1 MVYAVIIAGGK
12 GRRLWPKSTPEHP
25 KHLLPIIS
33 DKPMLEE
40 TIQRIESYIPRE
52 RVYIVTAEDSVETI
66 MNIIPNLKRE
76 NVLGE
81 PIGKNSA
88 PAIAWASAVIA
99 ENDSEAVT
107 VVLPADHFIPD
118 EEKYRDDLKKA
129 VSVAEKNPYLV
140 TFGIEPTRPDTGYGY
155 IELGDRIGDQIFRVN
170 RFTEKPDY
178 KTALEFFDAGN
189 YRWNSGMFVWKVDT
203 ILNAFNAHRPKIH
216 RQLIELMKNYQ
227 SSDYQESLNKF
238 YNDVESISIDY
249 AVMEKSDNVATVS
262 ASFRWDDVGSWQF
275 LTRTSEP
282 DEAGNY
288 GLGKYIGLN
297 TKNCVIYNDE
307 DKLIA
312 AVDIEDLIIVNTSN
326 GILVCDYSKAGNVN
340 KIVKQIETLKI

>member
-52 RVYIVTAEDSVETI
+52 RVYIVTAEDSVEQI
-66 MNIIPNLKRE
+66 MELIPNLKRE

-81 PIGKNSA
+81 PVGKNSA

-99 ENDSEAVT
+99 EHDPEAIT

-118 EEKYRDDLKKA
+118 EEKYLNDLKKA
-129 VSVAEKNPYLV
+129 VSVAEKKPYLV

-155 IELGDRIGDQIFRVN
+155 IELGDTIEAQIFRVN

-178 KTALEFFDAGN
+178 KTALEFLDAGN

-203 ILNAFNAHRPKIH
+203 ILNAFKNHRPTIH
-216 RQLIELMKNYQ
+216 HQLTELMEHYQ
-227 SSDYQESLNKF
+227 SPDYKESIIKF
-238 YNDVESISIDY
+238 YDQVESISIDY
-249 AVMEKSDNVATVS
+249 AIMEKSDNVATVS

-282 DEAGNY
+282 DDAGNY
-288 GLGKYIGLN
+288 GHGTYIGLN
-297 TKNCVIYNDE
+297 TKNCIIYNDE

-312 AVDIEDLIIVNTSN
+312 TVDIEDLIIVNTPN

-340 KIVKQIETLKI
+340 KIVKQIETLNI